1 MSSLVVESAN
11 ILQLAVPAIAL
22 VAYVPQWVKIC
33 HTRSS
38 VDISLRAWCLWT
50 VSSVFALYYA
60 VVQLLQHGQGWP
72 LVVSAAIGLSAVL
85 LTVVLVLRYRPR
97 RKSMKGEGNNE

>member
-1 MSSLVVESAN
+1 MGQDMPYSLKRGY
-11 ILQLAVPAIAL
+11 LAEGL
-22 VAYVPQWVKIC
+22 
-33 HTRSS
+33 
-38 VDISLRAWCLWT
+38 CLWT